1 MLKCGEIEENLA
13 YREKL
18 LNEVKRQSARYF
30 ILLVCMST
38 ICLFLIA
45 YIFYDRQKD
54 SEASITATE
63 TKTVIQDSNGH
74 NSYVDGEGDIIN
86 GSNSEKTDCKKTERK

>member
-1 MLKCGEIEENLA
+1 MLKCGEIEENLV

-18 LNEVKRQSARYF
+18 LNEVKRQSARNF

-54 SEASITATE
+54 SEVEVITTE
-63 TKTVIQDSNGH
+63 KTVSQDGLGYN
-74 NSYVDGEGDIIN
+74 NYIDGKGDIIN
-86 GSNSEKTDCKKTERK
+86 GSDSKKDCKKAERK

>member
-1 MLKCGEIEENLA
+1 MLKCGEIEENLV

-18 LNEVKRQSARYF
+18 LNEVKRQSARNF

-54 SEASITATE
+54 SEVEVITTE
-63 TKTVIQDSNGH
+63 TTVSQDGLGYN
-74 NSYVDGEGDIIN
+74 NYIDGKGDIIN
-86 GSNSEKTDCKKTERK
+86 GSDSKKDCKKAERK

>member
-1 MLKCGEIEENLA
+1 MLKCGEIEENLV

-18 LNEVKRQSARYF
+18 LNEVKRQSARNF

-54 SEASITATE
+54 SEVEVITTE
-63 TKTVIQDSNGH
+63 TTVSQDGLGYN
-74 NSYVDGEGDIIN
+74 NYIDGEGDIIN
-86 GSNSEKTDCKKTERK
+86 GTDSKKDCKETDGK